1 MRTVAK
7 VCMIIAVVFLAV
19 AVVFQSFA
27 LYAITHFTINDELA
41 NNSWLVPLWT
51 VSLIL
56 LPVSLVLGILF
67 KKKERLPLLPLFV
80 AAVGTLF
87 ALIVALAL
95 QNALP
100 SQVNLNSL
108 NQIQGLTPWRL
119 VYRHLTSVAAGLLIV
134 IACYLS
140 GKATREERI
149 QAENEA
155 YKEHYNLTDTAA
167 VFKDE
172 ESTIG
177 LNTYAEEFG
186 QKAPKRRLKRSLRDK
201 TRKA

>member
-7 VCMIIAVVFLAV
+7 VCMITAIVLMAV
-19 AVVFQSFA
+19 ALVFQSFA
-27 LYAITHFTINDELA
+27 MYAVTHFTVNDELA
-41 NNSWLVPLWT
+41 NNHWLVPLWT

-56 LPVSLVLGILF
+56 LPVSLVLGFLF
-67 KKKERLPLLPLFV
+67 NKKERLPLIPLLM

-87 ALIVALAL
+87 SLIVALAL
-95 QNALP
+95 WNALP

-119 VYRHLTSVAAGLLIV
+119 VYRHLISVAAGLLIV
-134 IACYLS
+134 IACYLN
-140 GKATREERI
+140 GKSTRDERI
-149 QAENEA
+149 QKENDA

-186 QKAPKRRLKRSLRDK
+186 PEAPKRRLKRSLRDK
-201 TRKA
+201 MRKA

>member
-7 VCMIIAVVFLAV
+7 VCMITAIVLLAV
-19 AVVFQSFA
+19 ALVFQSFA
-27 LYAITHFTINDELA
+27 LYAVTNLTVKDELA
-41 NNSWLVPLWT
+41 SNEWLVPLWIA
-51 VSLIL
+51 SLIL
-56 LPVSLVLGILF
+56 LPVALVLGILF
-67 KKKERLPLLPLFV
+67 KKKERLPLAPLIM
-80 AAVGTLF
+80 AAVGALF

-95 QNALP
+95 WNALP

-119 VYRHLTSVAAGLLIV
+119 VYRHLTSMIAGLLIV
-134 IACYLS
+134 IACHLN
-140 GKATREERI
+140 GKATRDERI

-155 YKEHYNLTDTAA
+155 YKEHYNLTDTKA

-177 LNTYAEEFG
+177 LNTYAEEFS

-201 TRKA
+201 MRKA